1 MKKWFFVLGLLPL
14 LAATGFAQESRQD
27 ISMSFLGTFQPVI
40 TGNDVIQK
48 STIGIGDLIEY
59 RFMLNPSNALEA
71 NYSYS
76 QFTQKY
82 TTSFANARIHTRYQ
96 EFSAEY
102 VRSFTFKRFNPFVDA
117 GVGYFFYNPIDDT
130 HTTNG
135 GAAKGTSIEE
145 LFGGGIAYELS
156 PSWDLRMEYR
166 GTIVKDYYFGLNKI
180 YNTDRYY
187 VITQPAIGLAY
198 HF

>member
-27 ISMSFLGTFQPVI
+27 ISMSFLGTFQPII
-40 TGNDVIQK
+40 TGNDVTQK

-96 EFSAEY
+96 EASVEY
-102 VRSFTFKRFNPFVDA
+102 VRSFTFKRFNPFVAA
-117 GVGYFFYNPIDDT
+117 GGGMFFYNPIDDT
-130 HTTNG
+130 HTTTD
-135 GAAKGTSIEE
+135 AAGKNRSIEE

-156 PSWDLRMEYR
+156 PSWDLRAEYR
-166 GTIVKDYYFGLNKI
+166 GSIVKTDSFNLKI
-180 YNTDRYY
+180 YNADRYY
-187 VITQPAIGLAY
+187 VINQPAIGIAY